1 MYRALSLFVW
11 SRDLPPTEKFV
22 LVAIATAMNDPGQQ
36 CYKSEAALAK
46 DTGLGK
52 RTVTRAIVAL
62 VERGLLHIEKRHHEW
77 TDKQGNTRKTKWLLN
92 HYSINPTSADVATVE
107 KQLVPESQVTGAI
120 QTASYSQSGA
130 LIIQSN
136 HPKESSKSTSH
147 FVGDMT
153 DEEMDE
159 WLRKKA

>member
-1 MYRALSLFVW
+1 MYRELSNYVW
-11 SRDLPPTEKFV
+11 GLDLPPTEKYV
-22 LVAIATAMNDPGQQ
+22 LIAIATAINNPGQQ

-52 RTVTRAIVAL
+52 RSVTRAIVAL
-62 VERGLLHIEKRHHEW
+62 VERGLILVDRRHHEW
-77 TDKQGNTRKTKWLLN
+77 TDERGKFHRTKWLLN
-92 HYSINPTSADVATVE
+92 HYTIKSTIATVATVE
-107 KQLVPESQVTGAI
+107 TQLVPESPTTSAKSAI
-120 QTASYSQSGA
+120 NYSHSGA

-136 HPKESSKSTSH
+136 HPKESSKNPSH

-159 WLRKKA
+159 WLRQKA